1 MSIRGEFDCAEDG
14 VDSIEGG
21 ATVEAEDV
29 GHFGEDTNLEEIV
42 LRRDLKRMGRR
53 IGKKR
58 MTMRESQGTIYTEN
72 KKIK

>member
-1 MSIRGEFDCAEDG
+1 VSIGGEFDGAEDG

-42 LRRDLKRMGRR
+42 VATRFEMEESWEEENDNGRISRNDL
-53 IGKKR
+53 
-58 MTMRESQGTIYTEN
+58 Y
-72 KKIK
+72 